1 MPEINVRDI
10 SPERRGELAKILV
23 MCGYTVRMTK
33 RRKTE
38 KGPLIQFLE
47 YDDPKDRSG

>member
-10 SPERRGELAKILV
+10 SPERRGELGKLLV

-33 RRKTE
+33 KRKTE
-38 KGPLIQFLE
+38 KGVLIPFVE
-47 YDDPKDRSG
+47 YEDTKERNG